1 MGAKTLIVV
10 SHGEYNRDSGKM
22 TENGVDGIKKLSLK
36 LRPYVCAPIAILS
49 SPVLYAAHAAAMLAF
64 VFKNSREAYD
74 TSFHLW
80 APDVFDAPAF
90 LPAIGE
96 VRRLCQGSSDG
107 TVIVVTHTVYTAAIP
122 DEVVRYFRRPE
133 ESLGPEVFPLL
144 GRSEA
149 YVLHLNDHEFIRV
162 KGKED
167 E

>member
-22 TENGVDGIKKLSLK
+22 TENGVNGIKQLARK
-36 LRPYVCAPIAILS
+36 LRPYVCAPIVILS

-80 APDVFDAPAF
+80 SPDVFDPLAF
-90 LPAIGE
+90 QPAIGD
-96 VRRLCQGSSDG
+96 VRRLCQRSSDG
-107 TVIVVTHTVYTAAIP
+107 TVIVVTHNVYTAAIP
-122 DEVVRYFRRPE
+122 DKVARDFRRSSD
-133 ESLGPEVFPLL
+133 SLAPEVFPLL
-144 GRSEA
+144 GRAEA
-149 YVLHLNDHEFIRV
+149 YVLHLNDHDFTRV
-162 KGKED
+162 KGMED